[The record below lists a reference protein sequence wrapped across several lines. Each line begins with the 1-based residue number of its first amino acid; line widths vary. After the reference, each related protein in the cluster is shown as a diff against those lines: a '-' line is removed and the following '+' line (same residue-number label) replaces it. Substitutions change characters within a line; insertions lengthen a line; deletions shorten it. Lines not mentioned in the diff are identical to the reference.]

1 MNLVEFQK
9 VSLSYEDNLILHD
22 LNFSI
27 QPGEFVGLLGPN
39 GSGKTTLLKLMCGVL
54 KPDSGKVLLQGK
66 DLAQAHRKEVARMVS
81 VLPQENYLDFPF
93 TCLEVVL
100 MGRSPYLKTFQW
112 ETAEDLEIAR
122 RAMEQTDSSEFA
134 NRDIRSLSGGERE
147 RVLLARALAQ
157 QPRILLLDEPTT
169 HLDLKHQYEIYQL
182 LQRLHIQGLTVMV
195 VLHDINFA
203 AQACS
208 RVLILNEARI
218 AADGLPHDVL
228 QAERVGEIYGVPVNT
243 LALPGTN
250 LPFFFPKLK

>member
-1 MNLVEFQK
+1 MSLVEFQN
-9 VSLSYEDNLILHD
+9 VNLSYEDNLILRD
-22 LNFSI
+22 LNFTI

-54 KPDSGKVLLQGK
+54 KPDRGKVLLQGK
-66 DLAQAHRKEVARMVS
+66 DLAHAHRKEVARTVS

-93 TCLEVVL
+93 SCLEVVL

-112 ETAEDLEIAR
+112 ETATDLEIAH
-122 RAMEQTDSSEFA
+122 RAMKQTDSSEFA

-157 QPRILLLDEPTT
+157 EPSILLLDEPTT

-182 LQRLHIQGLTVMV
+182 LQRLHDQGLTIMV

-208 RVLILNEARI
+208 RVLVLNESGI
-218 AADGLPHDVL
+218 AADGSPQEVL
-228 QAERVGEIYGVPVNT
+228 QAERIGEIYGVPLNA
-243 LALPGTN
+243 LALPGSN
-250 LPFFFPKLK
+250 LPLFFPKLK